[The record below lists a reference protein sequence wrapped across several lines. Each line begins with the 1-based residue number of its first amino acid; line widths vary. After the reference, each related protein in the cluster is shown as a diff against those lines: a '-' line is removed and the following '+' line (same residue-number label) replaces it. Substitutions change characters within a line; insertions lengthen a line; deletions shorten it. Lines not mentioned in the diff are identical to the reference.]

1 MLEKVIL
8 FATEVVVSTAVIASN
23 LCKSYKKVNAVQNV
37 SFTINQGE
45 IVGLIGKNGAGKT
58 TLIRLLS
65 GLTKPTSGQF
75 LLLDGQPRNDYD
87 VAAIVESPPIY
98 KNMTAM
104 DNLEAQSLLLGLPID
119 KEYMA
124 QTLNLVGLDPNN
136 KQKAKNYS
144 LGMRQRLAIAITL
157 IGKPKLLLLD
167 EPTNGLDPQGIRDM
181 RQIFVDINK
190 QLGTTLLI
198 SSHILSELGKFATQF
213 LFMDKGC
220 LIKDISASELLQAKS
235 KKIKLSV
242 NNVDAAKSILDSLGV
257 CKIISSEFV
266 EFSGEVPAT
275 QLVVALA
282 NNDIEVKSFATVGDN
297 LEDYFL
303 QLIADNGGEK

>member
-220 LIKDISASELLQAKS
+220 LIKDLSASELLQAKS

>member
-8 FATEVVVSTAVIASN
+8 FATEVVVSTAVIASD